1 MNLQPT
7 KEKKTQSIENLQ
19 DGRDHII
26 SIENIVNKSWLKEK
40 TPQQI
45 NNFRRTKKI
54 AKDRSFEKIL
64 DPNNFVDDFQ

>member
-45 NNFRRTKKI
+45 NNYRRTKKI